1 MFHTESKKCAYIKPT
16 WKHSLVWG
24 ALAMA
29 MGLPAYAETGAT
41 TTSSVAVK
49 SYAIP
54 AGPLANTLRE
64 ISRVSG
70 QAIRFETADVQDVKA
85 PEINGSLAAVEAVQ
99 RAISDSGL
107 TMSTLANGTIQV
119 HVHMLGAITVTA
131 TRSEAEQGFK
141 ASRSATATRSGA
153 DLKETPAAITV
164 VTAKV
169 IETQQAQSVQDI
181 LQNVAGVV
189 TRESAQGVASYQ
201 VRGFTQTSA
210 LSNGISNPYASSTN
224 VAGIDR
230 VEVLKGP
237 QAILSGGDSLGGA
250 VNIVTKKPT
259 AERIRDVGVSYG
271 THQDLSYMV
280 DIGDAITADKK
291 LSYRVVG
298 ALARAD
304 HNDAG
309 YDGREADYLLAELR
323 WKDDATDLTVG
334 ASYDKSYAAQNRYT
348 IGLGG
353 IQPIPSIRLG
363 NKHDG
368 AQVESKSVFYDFER
382 ILTPWATLVSRLQYT
397 ETDQDLNLWNI
408 RYPVSTSAMI
418 MGLGNSNNL
427 QNYKTLSG
435 DHYVRF
441 NFDTGPISHKLSTGI
456 NHTSAKTKQTEYSG
470 SGINASI
477 YGDQVLFPNIRIPAN
492 LWSITQGETS
502 SFGYFAQD
510 LMTWGDI
517 HVLVGARHSKKIT
530 DPSTT
535 AYPLFNSAPIITN
548 KSTSET
554 SSYNAG
560 IVYDLTAN
568 TSVYTAYS
576 TGFLPQTSTRKI
588 CGTDSYEYP
597 DMETKNKEI
606 GIKGESATG
615 GLSWSIAAYQLN
627 QSNVIQEDKAL
638 GCNRVREAQEIK
650 GLEFETA
657 GRILPGWN
665 LIFNYAYNKTKD
677 TGDSTKVAGAQPEHQ
692 ASLWSTYDF
701 QGDRLHGFGVSLGV
715 TAYSDSRLGYT
726 ASNAMAPG
734 GARVDAGVSYQ
745 HDKDW
750 SLRLGVK
757 NIFDRTLYGYAG
769 SELYVPVYEG
779 RNATLT
785 WKYSF

>member
-1 MFHTESKKCAYIKPT
+1 MFHTDFKKNVVKPT
-16 WKHSLVWG
+16 LKHSLLWVG
-24 ALAMA
+24 LAFA
-29 MGLPAYAETGAT
+29 MGLPLHAETIK
-41 TTSSVAVK
+41 SVPVHVENVK
-49 SYAIP
+49 NYSIV

-64 ISRVSG
+64 ISRISG
-70 QAIRFETADVQDVKA
+70 TTIQFESNDVLDAKA
-85 PEINGSLAAVEAVQ
+85 PEISGVLVTIAAVQ
-99 RAISDSGL
+99 QAISDSGL
-107 TMSTLANGTIQV
+107 AMTTLPNGTIRVYV
-119 HVHMLGAITVTA
+119 HQLGAITVTA
-131 TRSEAEQGFK
+131 SRSEAEQGFK
-141 ASRSATATRSGA
+141 ASRSSTATRSGA
-153 DLKETPAAITV
+153 DLKETPAAVTV

-210 LSNGISNPYASSTN
+210 LSNGVSNPYASSAN
-224 VAGIDR
+224 VAGIER
-230 VEVLKGP
+230 VEILKGP

-259 AERIRDVGVSYG
+259 AERIRDVSVSYA
-271 THQDLSYMV
+271 THKDVSTIV
-280 DIGDAITADKK
+280 DIGDAITDDKK

-298 ALARAD
+298 SLARAD

-309 YDGREADYLLAELR
+309 FDGREADYLLGELR
-323 WKDDATDLTVG
+323 WKDDTTDLTVG

-353 IQPIPSIRLG
+353 IQTIPSIRLG

-368 AQVESKSVFYDFER
+368 AEVESKSVFYDFER
-382 ILTPWATLVSRLQYT
+382 ILMPWATLVSRLQYT
-397 ETDQDLNLWNI
+397 ETDQDLNVWNI
-408 RYPVSTSAMI
+408 RNPVSTSAMI
-418 MGLGNSNNL
+418 MSLGNSNNL

-441 NFDTGPISHKLSTGI
+441 NFDTGAINHKLSTGI

-470 SGINASI
+470 LGINAPI
-477 YGDQVLFPNIRIPAN
+477 YGDQVIFPEVRLPAN
-492 LWSITQGETS
+492 LWSITQGKTS

-510 LMTWGDI
+510 LMTWGDV
-517 HVLVGARHSKKIT
+517 HVLVGARRSKKIT
-530 DPSTT
+530 DPSSTN
-535 AYPLFNSAPIITN
+535 YPSFNSTSTTL

-568 TSVYTAYS
+568 TSVYTSYS
-576 TGFLPQTSTRKI
+576 TGFLPQTSTTKL
-588 CGTDSYEYP
+588 CGTESYTYP

-606 GIKGESATG
+606 GIKGESPSG
-615 GLSWSIAAYQLN
+615 GLSWSVAAYQLD
-627 QSNVIQEDKAL
+627 QSNVIDENRTL
-638 GCNRVREAQEIK
+638 RCNTLRDAKQIK
-650 GLEFETA
+650 GLEVETA

-665 LIFNYAYNKTKD
+665 MTFNYSYNKTKD
-677 TGDSTKVAGAQPEHQ
+677 TGDSASVAGAQPEHQ
-692 ASLWSTYDF
+692 ASLWSIYDF
-701 QGDRLHGFGVSLGV
+701 QGDRLHGFGVSLGI

>member
-1 MFHTESKKCAYIKPT
+1 MFHTNFESDIAAPK
-16 WKHSLVWG
+16 WKYSLLWG
-24 ALAMA
+24 ALAFA
-29 MGLPAYAETGAT
+29 IGLPVYAETVT
-41 TTSSVAVK
+41 NSVTNAQEVK
-49 SYAIP
+49 QYAIV
-54 AGPLANTLRE
+54 AGPLATTLRE

-70 QAIRFETADVQDVKA
+70 TAIQFDSIDVQDAKA
-85 PEINGSLAAVEAVQ
+85 PAISGSLNTIAAVQ
-99 RAISDSGL
+99 QAISNSGL
-107 TMSTLANGTIQV
+107 TMTTLSNGAIRV
-119 HVHMLGAITVTA
+119 YIHRLGTITVTA
-131 TRSEAEQGFK
+131 SRSEAEQGFK
-141 ASRSATATRSGA
+141 ASRSSTATRSGA

-201 VRGFTQTSA
+201 VRGLTQTSA
-210 LSNGISNPYASSTN
+210 LSNGVSNPYASSAN
-224 VAGIDR
+224 VAGIER

-259 AERIRDVGVSYG
+259 AERIRDVSVSYA
-271 THQDLSYMV
+271 THKDVSTIV
-280 DIGDAITADKK
+280 DIGDAITDDKK

-298 ALARAD
+298 SLARAD

-309 YDGREADYLLAELR
+309 FDGREADYLLGELR
-323 WKDDATDLTVG
+323 WKDEATDLTVG

-368 AQVESKSVFYDFER
+368 AKVESKSVFYDFER
-382 ILTPWATLVSRLQYT
+382 IMTPWATLVSRLQYT
-397 ETDQDLNLWNI
+397 ETDQDLNVWNI

-418 MGLGNSNNL
+418 MSLGNSNNL

-441 NFDTGPISHKLSTGI
+441 NFDTGAINHKLSTGV

-477 YGDQVLFPNIRIPAN
+477 YGDQVIFPEIRFPAN
-492 LWSITQGETS
+492 LWSITQGKTS

-510 LMTWGDI
+510 LMTWGDV
-517 HVLVGARHSKKIT
+517 HVLVGARRSKKIT
-530 DPSTT
+530 DPSSTN
-535 AYPLFNSAPIITN
+535 YPSFNSTSTTL

-568 TSVYTAYS
+568 TSIYTAYS
-576 TGFLPQTSTRKI
+576 TGFLPQTSTTKL
-588 CGTDSYEYP
+588 CGTESYTYP

-606 GIKGESATG
+606 GIKGESPTG
-615 GLSWSIAAYQLN
+615 GLSWSLAAYQLD
-627 QSNVIQEDKAL
+627 QSNRIESNSAQR
-638 GCNRVREAQEIK
+638 CNTIRDAYRIK
-650 GLEFETA
+650 GIELETA

-665 LIFNYAYNKTKD
+665 VIFNYAYNKTKD
-677 TGDSTKVAGAQPEHQ
+677 TGDAATVAGAQPEHQ

-701 QGDRLHGFGVSLGV
+701 QSDRLHGFGVSLGV

>member
-1 MFHTESKKCAYIKPT
+1 MFHTNLRSDIVAPK
-16 WKHSLVWG
+16 WKYSLLWG
-24 ALAMA
+24 ALAFA
-29 MGLPAYAETGAT
+29 MGLPVYAETVT
-41 TTSSVAVK
+41 NSVANAQEVK
-49 SYAIP
+49 QYAIA
-54 AGPLANTLRE
+54 AGPLATTLRE

-70 QAIRFETADVQDVKA
+70 TAIQFDSIDVQDAKA
-85 PEINGSLAAVEAVQ
+85 PAISGSLNTIAAVQ
-99 RAISDSGL
+99 QAISTSGL
-107 TMSTLANGTIQV
+107 TMTTLPNGAIRVYV
-119 HVHMLGAITVTA
+119 HRLGAITVTA
-131 TRSEAEQGFK
+131 SRSEAEQGFK
-141 ASRSATATRSGA
+141 ASRSSTATRSGA

-189 TRESAQGVASYQ
+189 TRESAQGVASYS
-201 VRGFTQTSA
+201 VRGFSGQSG
-210 LSNGISNPYASSTN
+210 LSNGISNPYASSAN

-237 QAILSGGDSLGGA
+237 QAILSGADSLSGA

-259 AERIRDVGVSYG
+259 AERIRDVSVSYA
-271 THQDLSYMV
+271 THEDVSTIV
-280 DIGDAITADKK
+280 DIGDAITDDKK

-298 ALARAD
+298 SLARAD

-309 YDGREADYLLAELR
+309 FDGREADYLLAELR

-368 AQVESKSVFYDFER
+368 VELESKSVFYDFER
-382 ILTPWATLVSRLQYT
+382 ILTPWATLVSRLQYS
-397 ETDQDLNLWNI
+397 ETDQDLNVWNI
-408 RYPVSTSAMI
+408 RTESLS
-418 MGLGNSNNL
+418 LGNSNNL

-441 NFDTGPISHKLSTGI
+441 NFDTGAISHKLSTGI
-456 NHTSAKTKQTEYSG
+456 NHTSAKSKQTEYSG
-470 SGINASI
+470 SSVNNIDI
-477 YGDQVLFPNIRIPAN
+477 YGDQIVFPNIRIPAN

-510 LMTWGDI
+510 LMTWGDV
-517 HVLVGARHSKKIT
+517 HVLVGARRSKKIT
-530 DPSTT
+530 DPSSTNYPAFNFASTT
-535 AYPLFNSAPIITN
+535 L

-554 SSYNAG
+554 SSYNTG
-560 IVYDLTAN
+560 LVYDLTAN

-576 TGFLPQTSTRKI
+576 TGFLPQTSTTKQ
-588 CGTDSYEYP
+588 CNSSSYDYP

-606 GIKGESATG
+606 GIKGESPTG
-615 GLSWSIAAYQLN
+615 GLSWSLAAYQLN
-627 QSNVIQEDKAL
+627 QSNRIDEDTAQRCNNIRKAYQ
-638 GCNRVREAQEIK
+638 VK
-650 GLEFETA
+650 GIELETA

-665 LIFNYAYNKTKD
+665 VIFNYAYNKTKD
-677 TGDSTKVAGAQPEHQ
+677 TGDSSEVAGAQPEHQ

-715 TAYSDSRLGYT
+715 TAYSDSLLGYT
-726 ASNAMAPG
+726 ASSTVAPG